1 MPSQPLSC
9 NWNGAP
15 DRYSVRAVDRALGIL
30 LAFTC
35 ARPDYTLSELATEVG
50 LEKATVHRLVRTLES
65 RNFIERRPDGRYGL
79 GNILPTL
86 GMIVI
91 ESWELRDIVA
101 PTLAELVQRTEET
114 AFCSILHGWQV
125 LTVASS
131 PGQQRLRLAIVPG
144 ERAPAAITADGKVLL
159 ASLPPEQALRRV
171 VGKSDAYPGRSK
183 PWLRPWLANLARVRQ
198 EGVAY
203 DLAENT
209 TDLNTVAVPLRDY
222 RGEVIAAI
230 AITAPAS
237 RLAQNRIP
245 EMVNILKRVTAMCTP
260 PLGDGVRVNPPRL
273 VA

>member
-1 MPSQPLSC
+1 
-9 NWNGAP
+9 
-15 DRYSVRAVDRALGIL
+15 
-30 LAFTC
+30 
-35 ARPDYTLSELATEVG
+35 
-50 LEKATVHRLVRTLES
+50 
-65 RNFIERRPDGRYGL
+65 
-79 GNILPTL
+79 
-86 GMIVI
+86 
-91 ESWELRDIVA
+91 
-101 PTLAELVQRTEET
+101 
-114 AFCSILHGWQV
+114 
-125 LTVASS
+125 
-131 PGQQRLRLAIVPG
+131 
-144 ERAPAAITADGKVLL
+144 
-159 ASLPPEQALRRV
+159 
-171 VGKSDAYPGRSK
+171 
-183 PWLRPWLANLARVRQ
+183 VRQ